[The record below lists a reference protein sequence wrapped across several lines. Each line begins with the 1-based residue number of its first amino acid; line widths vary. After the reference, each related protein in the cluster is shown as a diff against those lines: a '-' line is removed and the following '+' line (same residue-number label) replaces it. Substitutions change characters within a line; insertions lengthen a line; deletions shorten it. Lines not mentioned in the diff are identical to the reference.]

1 MPTART
7 WKNTKD
13 IALDLLNTR
22 ANLKLNWSTMRNW
35 TEKNLRP
42 IIGHLEDQGCKP
54 NSKKIRDLKLGY
66 NQITYVLV
74 VEVLFSFTNHF
85 L

>member
-1 MPTART
+1 
-7 WKNTKD
+7 
-13 IALDLLNTR
+13 
-22 ANLKLNWSTMRNW
+22 MRNW

-42 IIGHLEDQGCKP
+42 IIGHQKDQGCEP

-74 VEVLFSFTNHF
+74 VEVLFSLTNHF

>member
-1 MPTART
+1 
-7 WKNTKD
+7 
-13 IALDLLNTR
+13 
-22 ANLKLNWSTMRNW
+22 MRNW

-42 IIGHLEDQGCKP
+42 IIGHQEDQGCKP
-54 NSKKIRDLKLGY
+54 NSKKIRDLNLGH

-74 VEVLFSFTNHF
+74 VEVLFSLTNHF